1 MRDNQ
6 GAMLSTAK
14 GQNVTALKSTA
25 EFDLP
30 IGEGEQGIPPTE
42 FRVFPAGAF
51 RTSKGTF
58 VFSRASADSVMAQYR
73 DRGNPLMG
81 DYEHMSLQVPPV
93 VAPASISEATPE
105 IRETPMGPELWVVNV
120 QWALPAAQHLRNK
133 EYRLISPAF
142 SHTDE
147 GEILSLVNIAL
158 TNLPATYGLQPLVAA
173 KDDGDKPKETE
184 MATTTCAECATK
196 DQEIGGLKAQLTAL
210 ASDKEA
216 LTSKL
221 KSYEDKDNDQMK
233 ASQALSASLTD
244 LTGKTDRTEQLAVL
258 TAHKEQAGQFVTL
271 KTQVDADK
279 VAKLTSEYNEKADKA
294 VKAGILPPAT
304 KLKCDEIIKTDGIER
319 AMSFLSTFV
328 DASNGTAQVTT
339 LTAATTEPRAAG
351 VVSEAQ
357 IKLARQMG
365 KSDAWIKNNLR
376 PLGAGTNA

>member
-30 IGEGEQGIPPTE
+30 IGDSEQGIPPTE

-105 IRETPMGPELWVVNV
+105 IRETPLGPELWVVNV

-210 ASDKEA
+210 AFDKES
-216 LTSKL
+216 LTSRL
-221 KSYEDKDNDQMK
+221 KAFEDKDEDQMK
-233 ASQALSASLTD
+233 ASQALSASLTE
-244 LTGKTDRTEQLAVL
+244 LTGKADRTEQLAVL
-258 TAHKEQAGQFVTL
+258 TAHKAQAGQFVTL
-271 KTQVDADK
+271 KAQVDSDK
-279 VAKLTSEYNEKADKA
+279 VTKLTAEYTEKADKA

-328 DASNGTAQVTT
+328 DASATPIVTT
-339 LTAATTEPRAAG
+339 LSTATVEPG
-351 VVSEAQ
+351 VDPGRLDPEQ
-357 IKLARQMG
+357 IALARMMG
-365 KSDAWIKNNLR
+365 KDPKIVSNFLR
-376 PLGAGTNA
+376 SKAGA

>member
-1 MRDNQ
+1 
-6 GAMLSTAK
+6 
-14 GQNVTALKSTA
+14 
-25 EFDLP
+25 
-30 IGEGEQGIPPTE
+30 
-42 FRVFPAGAF
+42 
-51 RTSKGTF
+51 
-58 VFSRASADSVMAQYR
+58 
-73 DRGNPLMG
+73 MG

-105 IRETPMGPELWVVNV
+105 IRETPLGPELWVVNV

-173 KDDGDKPKETE
+173 TDNGDGVNKTEKEST

-210 ASDKEA
+210 GTEREA
-216 LTSKL
+216 LTSRL
-221 KSYEDKDNDQMK
+221 KAFEDKDEDQMK
-233 ASQALSASLTD
+233 ASQALSASLTE
-244 LTGKTDRTEQLAVL
+244 LTGKADRTEQLAVL
-258 TAHKEQAGQFVTL
+258 TAHKAQAGQFVTL
-271 KTQVDADK
+271 KAQVDSDK
-279 VAKLTSEYNEKADKA
+279 VTKLTAEYTEKADKA

-328 DASNGTAQVTT
+328 DASATPIVTT
-339 LTAATTEPRAAG
+339 LSTATVEPG
-351 VVSEAQ
+351 VDPGRLDPEQ
-357 IKLARQMG
+357 IALARMMG
-365 KSDAWIKNNLR
+365 KDPKIVSNFLR
-376 PLGAGTNA
+376 SKAGA